1 MQSAWTN
8 FPPLFSF
15 SLIIDKAACALT
27 KRGEKT
33 MATYYT
39 LGGRLWTCAP
49 GSCAPFSLQHNL
61 QSVFCLTLTGH
72 SFRLLTE
79 WTFLSIEI
87 NSFSLCQFNKLVK
100 MSWIEIVGFLT
111 VLLFGLKCVW
121 NLFQFIY
128 TTFLGHLLK
137 HNMDLSKC
145 GPWAGIT
152 WSF

>member
-1 MQSAWTN
+1 
-8 FPPLFSF
+8 
-15 SLIIDKAACALT
+15 
-27 KRGEKT
+27 
-33 MATYYT
+33 
-39 LGGRLWTCAP
+39 
-49 GSCAPFSLQHNL
+49 
-61 QSVFCLTLTGH
+61 
-72 SFRLLTE
+72 
-79 WTFLSIEI
+79 
-87 NSFSLCQFNKLVK
+87 

-152 WSF
+152 